1 MSRFAVLGASSFS
14 GAAFVAHLL
23 AQGDEV
29 LLLQRPEHDVN
40 TGLERIMAAV
50 ERRRP
55 EYFVNFAALNVVAES
70 WDHAADYFQTNVV
83 GLARLHDRLRRWGG
97 LAKYVQVSTPEVYGR
112 TETFLQEGAP
122 YCPSTPYAASR
133 AAADMYLAMLHSAYG
148 FPVAFTRTVNVYGPG
163 QQLYRV
169 IPKTVLSIL
178 RGQKLKLH
186 GGGRSTRSF
195 IHIRDVAEATRRVA
209 LDGGPGQVYHIA
221 TARQVAIRALVAMI
235 CERMGVRLEDAT
247 EPAPERLGKD
257 MAYQLDDAKIRAE
270 LGWRDR
276 IGLEEGLEETIDWF
290 RVRAGS
296 LGAAALEYE
305 HRP

>member
-97 LAKYVQVSTPEVYGR
+97 RLS
-112 TETFLQEGAP
+112 P
-122 YCPSTPYAASR
+122 Y
-133 AAADMYLAMLHSAYG
+133 L
-148 FPVAFTRTVNVYGPG
+148 
-163 QQLYRV
+163 RV
-169 IPKTVLSIL
+169 P
-178 RGQKLKLH
+178 
-186 GGGRSTRSF
+186 TRS
-195 IHIRDVAEATRRVA
+195 
-209 LDGGPGQVYHIA
+209 
-221 TARQVAIRALVAMI
+221 
-235 CERMGVRLEDAT
+235 
-247 EPAPERLGKD
+247 
-257 MAYQLDDAKIRAE
+257 
-270 LGWRDR
+270 
-276 IGLEEGLEETIDWF
+276 
-290 RVRAGS
+290 
-296 LGAAALEYE
+296 
-305 HRP
+305 